1 MSETFLGA
9 SLINNNYYNIFRQAK
24 TSVDLNLKLMKWRIA
39 PDLNL
44 DIVAQ
49 SKCLIIGAGTLGCC
63 VARNLMVCI
72 LFNY

>member
-1 MSETFLGA
+1 
-9 SLINNNYYNIFRQAK
+9 
-24 TSVDLNLKLMKWRIA
+24 MKWRIA

-72 LFNY
+72 ILFYYMINFSLNGIWYLL

>member
-1 MSETFLGA
+1 
-9 SLINNNYYNIFRQAK
+9 
-24 TSVDLNLKLMKWRIA
+24 MKWRIA

-63 VARNLMVCI
+63 VARNLMVCTS
-72 LFNY
+72 

>member
-1 MSETFLGA
+1 M
-9 SLINNNYYNIFRQAK
+9 FRQAK
-24 TSVDLNLKLMKWRIA
+24 ESVDLNLKLMKWRIA

-72 LFNY
+72 ILLNYIIYI

>member
-1 MSETFLGA
+1 
-9 SLINNNYYNIFRQAK
+9 
-24 TSVDLNLKLMKWRIA
+24 MKWRIA

-63 VARNLMVCI
+63 VARNLMVCVI
-72 LFNY
+72 LFYYMINLDLNGTPINCYELKI

>member
-1 MSETFLGA
+1 
-9 SLINNNYYNIFRQAK
+9 
-24 TSVDLNLKLMKWRIA
+24 MKWRIA

-72 LFNY
+72 ILFCYIIDLDLNDIPIMVKLKI

>member
-1 MSETFLGA
+1 
-9 SLINNNYYNIFRQAK
+9 
-24 TSVDLNLKLMKWRIA
+24 MKWRIA

>member
-1 MSETFLGA
+1 
-9 SLINNNYYNIFRQAK
+9 
-24 TSVDLNLKLMKWRIA
+24 MKWRVA

-44 DIVAQ
+44 DIVAK

-72 LFNY
+72 ALFNHKMNLDLNVIRIIIHLKI

>member
-1 MSETFLGA
+1 
-9 SLINNNYYNIFRQAK
+9 
-24 TSVDLNLKLMKWRIA
+24 MKWRIA

-72 LFNY
+72 ISFHYIIDLDLNDITIMVQLKI

>member
-1 MSETFLGA
+1 
-9 SLINNNYYNIFRQAK
+9 
-24 TSVDLNLKLMKWRIA
+24 MKWRIA

-49 SKCLIIGAGTLGCC
+49 SKCLIIGAGTLGRC

-72 LFNY
+72 TLFNHKINLYLNGVCIMIHLKM